1 MLFKLPDPPAGQVYV
16 NKVTANG
23 PVTVLVPKE
32 SLSEDICVET
42 GRTWAEEARLYNI
55 NNAPDGKK
63 IAEPGDPFYQT
74 AESIKNKN
82 KEIKGLGAKGLS
94 LFNSLKGSAGPD
106 TAPNLSVTMDKIKSG
121 AIFSDITANLGKI
134 GEVSGSLPGVSN
146 AQLEAAK
153 VDIAARMEQAK
164 KDLPKL
170 LAMTQARIDILT
182 KRKVAETGKPPSE
195 AEIKEASGALAIFQ
209 DGPKLLESKAAEI
222 SKDVAIAGKDFGA
235 SISKGLSSAKD
246 FSKAGINKITDLAKL
261 AGTKITEFANGVPSQ
276 TIPDPVNPGQT
287 IPNPAYATFAANPA
301 NAAKIAKVSEIT
313 GKMNSAATDFTTK
326 FTAIEAKGTAA
337 ATSTMAD
344 LKAFGFAAKLSQ
356 PVTGLAAQVQ
366 DFTLDPAGFSPAKLN
381 QTFAS
386 VSKLGA
392 SINTARYKN
401 TKDEDLTYTGD
412 DGIVWDSVD
421 TERQRRGLP
430 GLAAIGSPRP
440 ADPPLVPAGPTPP
453 KPADSPSKIERVKSL
468 TPPPVVAAIIKKTR
482 GVFDSKPDDKISEK
496 FVQTYRGFFEALDA
510 SRKELENTEKR
521 QAEIDKWFSGVPEYA
536 STESK
541 AKAIIK
547 NKPDTATRTPEEKQI
562 VDSWRWYLVQFI
574 ERSLYGARY
583 NWVSK
588 ERNKASTQHNIVR
601 DAFFQ
606 GKTYGELPNT
616 VEEIVAAGNGPN
628 DWTYFVK
635 APPNFKSFEDF
646 AKQNPTIA
654 KNPFA

>member
-32 SLSEDICVET
+32 SLSDDICVET

-74 AESIKNKN
+74 AESMKNKN

-153 VDIAARMEQAK
+153 TDIAAKMEQAK

-246 FSKAGINKITDLAKL
+246 FSKAGINKD
-261 AGTKITEFANGVPSQ
+261 N
-276 TIPDPVNPGQT
+276 
-287 IPNPAYATFAANPA
+287 
-301 NAAKIAKVSEIT
+301 
-313 GKMNSAATDFTTK
+313 
-326 FTAIEAKGTAA
+326 
-337 ATSTMAD
+337 
-344 LKAFGFAAKLSQ
+344 
-356 PVTGLAAQVQ
+356 
-366 DFTLDPAGFSPAKLN
+366 
-381 QTFAS
+381 
-386 VSKLGA
+386 
-392 SINTARYKN
+392 
-401 TKDEDLTYTGD
+401 
-412 DGIVWDSVD
+412 
-421 TERQRRGLP
+421 
-430 GLAAIGSPRP
+430 
-440 ADPPLVPAGPTPP
+440 
-453 KPADSPSKIERVKSL
+453 
-468 TPPPVVAAIIKKTR
+468 
-482 GVFDSKPDDKISEK
+482 
-496 FVQTYRGFFEALDA
+496 
-510 SRKELENTEKR
+510 
-521 QAEIDKWFSGVPEYA
+521 
-536 STESK
+536 
-541 AKAIIK
+541 
-547 NKPDTATRTPEEKQI
+547 
-562 VDSWRWYLVQFI
+562 
-574 ERSLYGARY
+574 
-583 NWVSK
+583 
-588 ERNKASTQHNIVR
+588 
-601 DAFFQ
+601 
-606 GKTYGELPNT
+606 
-616 VEEIVAAGNGPN
+616 
-628 DWTYFVK
+628 
-635 APPNFKSFEDF
+635 
-646 AKQNPTIA
+646 
-654 KNPFA
+654 